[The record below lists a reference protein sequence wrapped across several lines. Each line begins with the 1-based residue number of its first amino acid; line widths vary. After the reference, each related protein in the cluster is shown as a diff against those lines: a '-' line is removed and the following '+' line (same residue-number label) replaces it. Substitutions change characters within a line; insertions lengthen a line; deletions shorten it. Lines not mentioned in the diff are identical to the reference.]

1 MKSYY
6 QHQHF
11 LLHQLSHF
19 PSSLFLPPVLQVS
32 AEAEAEAEAAIDVAA
47 YNRSLKNDYDT
58 NGYHRKI
65 AIDLLRSPAPTML
78 LLVLDLDAS

>member
-32 AEAEAEAEAAIDVAA
+32 AEAEAEAAIDVAA

-65 AIDLLRSPAPTML
+65 AIDLLRSPTML